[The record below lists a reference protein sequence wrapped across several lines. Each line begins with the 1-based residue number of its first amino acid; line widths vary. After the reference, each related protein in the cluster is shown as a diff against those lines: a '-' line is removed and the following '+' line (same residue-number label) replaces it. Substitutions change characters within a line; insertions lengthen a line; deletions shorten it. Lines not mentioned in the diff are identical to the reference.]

1 VSEDNQDSGGRSVL
15 VTGGNRG
22 IGRAIAQ
29 AFLDNGDKVAVTTRN
44 GGAPDGALDVRC
56 DITDPAAVEAA
67 FTQIE
72 AEHGPVEVLVANA
85 GVTQDTLL
93 LRMSEDDW
101 STVIDTN
108 LTGSF
113 RLAKRAAK
121 GMLRLRRGRII
132 FISSVVGL
140 LGSAGQVNYAASKAG
155 LVGMARSLAR
165 ELGSRSITSNVVAPG
180 FVETDMTA
188 VLTDDQKS
196 TIKTQVPLGRYA
208 SPDEIAA
215 AVTWL
220 AGDGA
225 AYVTGAVIPVD
236 GGLGMGH

>member
-1 VSEDNQDSGGRSVL
+1 MSDDTRPEPRSVL

-22 IGRAIAQ
+22 IGRAIAE
-29 AFLDNGDKVAVTTRN
+29 AFLAQGDKVAVTTRS
-44 GGAPDGALDVRC
+44 GGAPEGALDVRC
-56 DITDPAAVEAA
+56 DITDPAAVDAA
-67 FTQIE
+67 FATIE
-72 AEHGPVEVLVANA
+72 EAHGPVEVLVANA
-85 GVTQDTLL
+85 GITADTLV

-101 STVIDTN
+101 SSVIDTN

-132 FISSVVGL
+132 FISSVVGM

-155 LVGMARSLAR
+155 LIGMARSLAR
-165 ELGSRSITSNVVAPG
+165 ELGSRSITANVVSPG
-180 FVETDMTA
+180 FVETDMTD
-188 VLTDDQKS
+188 VLTDEQKKA
-196 TIKTQVPLGRYA
+196 IKTQVPLGRYA
-208 SPDEIAA
+208 TPEEVAG

-220 AGDGA
+220 ASGSA